1 VLACIPRPDVAPV
14 QIRSLG
20 GFAVL
25 RNGRPVP
32 AAEWQSKKA
41 RDLLKLLVA
50 RRGRPAPRDLLAE
63 TLWPD
68 EDPGKLANRLSV
80 ALSIVRTALD
90 PDRLF
95 PPERFIVADKDAVAL
110 DLSSV
115 SVDVEAF
122 LADADAGLDLERQG
136 RMAEAHDLLV
146 AAEATYGGDFLEEDL
161 YEDWS
166 VPLREEA
173 RAAFISVSSALARA
187 AVAARDPEAGIPHFL
202 RLLER
207 DPYDEGANLE
217 LVSALTSCGRHGEAR
232 HHYRAY
238 VSRMTEI
245 DVEAAP
251 FPAPA
256 FS

>member
-1 VLACIPRPDVAPV
+1 
-14 QIRSLG
+14 
-20 GFAVL
+20 
-25 RNGRPVP
+25 
-32 AAEWQSKKA
+32 
-41 RDLLKLLVA
+41 
-50 RRGRPAPRDLLAE
+50 
-63 TLWPD
+63 
-68 EDPGKLANRLSV
+68 
-80 ALSIVRTALD
+80 
-90 PDRLF
+90 
-95 PPERFIVADKDAVAL
+95 
-110 DLSSV
+110 V
-115 SVDVEAF
+115 SVDVEEF

-136 RMAEAHDLLV
+136 RVTEAHDLLV
-146 AAEATYGGDFLEEDL
+146 VAEATYAGDFLEEDL

-173 RAAFISVSSALARA
+173 RAAYIAVASALARA
-187 AVAARDPEAGIPHFL
+187 AVAAQDHESGIPHFL

-251 FPAPA
+251 FPTPVLH
-256 FS
+256 